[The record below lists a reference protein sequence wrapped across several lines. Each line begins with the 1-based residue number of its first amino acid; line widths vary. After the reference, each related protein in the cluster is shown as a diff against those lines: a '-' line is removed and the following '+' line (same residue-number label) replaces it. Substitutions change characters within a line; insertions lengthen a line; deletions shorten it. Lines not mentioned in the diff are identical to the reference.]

1 MGQGKEAVGRRTTR
15 GEVEMAFITFFV
27 IFSIAMTLVFGI
39 ALAMASMDDTD
50 RENWLDDEEQQRY
63 LEEWMKKKKRRS

>member
-1 MGQGKEAVGRRTTR
+1 
-15 GEVEMAFITFFV
+15 MAFITFFV

-50 RENWLDDEEQQRY
+50 RANRLDDEEQQRY
-63 LEEWMKKKKRRS
+63 LEEWMKKKKRRPK

>member
-1 MGQGKEAVGRRTTR
+1 
-15 GEVEMAFITFFV
+15 MAFITFFV

-50 RENWLDDEEQQRY
+50 RENRLDDEEQQRY
-63 LEEWMKKKKRRS
+63 LEEWMKKKKRRPK

>member
-1 MGQGKEAVGRRTTR
+1 MGQGKEAAGKGKSHR
-15 GEVEMAFITFFV
+15 EVEMAFITFFV

-50 RENWLDDEEQQRY
+50 RENRLDDEEQQRY

>member
-1 MGQGKEAVGRRTTR
+1 
-15 GEVEMAFITFFV
+15 MAFITFFV

-50 RENWLDDEEQQRY
+50 RENQLDDEEQQRY
-63 LEEWMKKKKRRS
+63 LEEWMKKKKRRPK

>member
-1 MGQGKEAVGRRTTR
+1 
-15 GEVEMAFITFFV
+15 MAFISFFV

-50 RENWLDDEEQQRY
+50 RENRLDDEEQQRY
-63 LEEWMKKKKRRS
+63 LEEWMKKKKRRPK